1 MGGSAQTGQRCLGI
15 KSARAAPFIPVHLD
29 DYEMHRF
36 FILIFFLLGTEEG
49 YLSHDRILKRSVRF
63 WVSNGHSSIN
73 FTKYII
79 FQCMCGE
86 KQIIPETQ
94 S

>member
-1 MGGSAQTGQRCLGI
+1 MGGGNQLRQGRGI
-15 KSARAAPFIPVHLD
+15 KSAPFIPVHLD
-29 DYEMHRF
+29 DYEMHRL
-36 FILIFFLLGTEEG
+36 FILISFFLLGTEEG
-49 YLSHDRILKRSVRF
+49 YLSHDRILKLSVRF

-94 S
+94 C

>member
-15 KSARAAPFIPVHLD
+15 KSVPFIPVHLD
-29 DYEMHRF
+29 DYEMHHL
-36 FILIFFLLGTEEG
+36 FILIFLFFLLGMEEG
-49 YLSHDRILKRSVRF
+49 YLSHDRILKLSVRF
-63 WVSNGHSSIN
+63 RVSNGHSSIN